1 MRTRPNAR
9 AKSSLVVATV
19 FALVTLAGCSQADE
33 EQSAEADP
41 MPQSIENEP
50 QSLPQELA
58 QSQPEEER
66 EPTFLDTASGVV
78 VTNLAAP
85 WSIAFGGDTTFISER
100 DSRRILE
107 LTDDGTTCEVGIVGG
122 AAPLHE
128 GGLLG
133 LAVHDGY
140 LYSYYTSP
148 ADNRIVRFELQGE
161 PGGYT
166 LGNEEVILE
175 GIPFSTNHNGGRLAF
190 GPDGMLYATTGDA
203 YNPSG
208 AQDLSSLA
216 GKILRLTPDGG
227 VPADNPFE
235 GSPIYTY
242 GHRNVQGV
250 AWGPDGTMYAS
261 EFGDH
266 AWDELNII
274 RPGGNYG
281 WPIYEGISGV
291 EGFIDPVAVWTPDVA
306 SPSGIAIADGNIYM
320 ANLRGMRLRV
330 VPLNDLTSYT
340 ELYVEEYGRLRDVV
354 VRPNGKI
361 WILTNNTDGR
371 VEPGPDDDKIIAI
384 N

>member
-1 MRTRPNAR
+1 MRTRPNRRRKLSWAGL
-9 AKSSLVVATV
+9 AAVAI
-19 FALVTLAGCSQADE
+19 ALAGCSQPAE
-33 EQSAEADP
+33 EIATDP
-41 MPQSIENEP
+41 DPTPQSSAHESQSRPQELP
-50 QSLPQELA
+50 QSLP
-58 QSQPEEER
+58 EEEP

-85 WSIAFGGDTTFISER
+85 WSIAFGNGATFISER
-100 DSRRILE
+100 DSRRVLE
-107 LTDDGTTCEVGIVGG
+107 LTDDGQTREVGVIGG

-133 LAVHDGY
+133 LAVNEGY
-140 LYSYYTSP
+140 LYCYYTSP
-148 ADNRIVRFELQGE
+148 ADNRIVRFKLQGE
-161 PGGYT
+161 PGSYQ
-166 LGNEEVILE
+166 LGSEEILLD

-203 YNPSG
+203 YYPTG

-235 GSPIYTY
+235 GSPVYTY
-242 GHRNVQGV
+242 GHRNVQGL
-250 AWGPDGTMYAS
+250 AWGSDGTMYAS

-274 RPGGNYG
+274 HPGGNYG
-281 WPIYEGISGV
+281 WPIHEGVSGA
-291 EGFIDPVAVWTPDVA
+291 EGFIDPIAVWTPEVA
-306 SPSGIAIADGNIYM
+306 SPSGIAIADGSIYM

-330 VPLNDLTSYT
+330 IPLGDLTSFT

-371 VEPGPDDDKIIAI
+371 VDPGPDDDKIIAI